1 MILRSSGL
9 LALGVALAACGGSGP
24 DRFALT
30 TPGAHTGVGPI
41 VTLAP
46 PTPTATATPAA
57 KPKAAAKKQKVTQ
70 EEKRV
75 IRAWSEQLRHGHVAA
90 ASRYFAVPSFFRNV
104 SSSGTLKTRAQVKD
118 FNATLPCGAKLLST
132 RRGVS
137 HLVIGTFR
145 LTERPG
151 GACGAGAGS
160 LAAVGFL
167 VKSHHIA
174 RWLRQDDPAAP
185 TATPTPDAAPT
196 ATPDES
202 VTSG

>member
-9 LALGVALAACGGSGP
+9 LALAVTLAACGGTGP
-24 DRFALT
+24 DRFDLK
-30 TPGAHTGVGPI
+30 TPGAHTGIGPI

-46 PTPTATATPAA
+46 PTPAPSATPA
-57 KPKAAAKKQKVTQ
+57 PKVRKVTP
-70 EEKRV
+70 EERRI

-90 ASRYFAVPSFFRNV
+90 ASRYFAVPSFFKNV
-104 SSSGTLKTRAQVKD
+104 SSSGKLTTRAQVKG
-118 FNATLPCGAKLLST
+118 FNATLPCGAKLLRI
-132 RRGVS
+132 RRGDA

-151 GACGAGAGS
+151 GACGTGAGS

-174 RWLRQDDPAAP
+174 RWERQADPAEPAATP
-185 TATPTPDAAPT
+185 TATP
-196 ATPDES
+196 
-202 VTSG
+202 